1 MKKNYLL
8 IILLFCAYS
17 LSAQWVPLNT
27 GLPDYPPTSLYPFTD
42 TMVLSTYGGGV
53 YKTLDNG
60 ENWIDI
66 NENLGNLFVKDIRGF
81 NSSRSMFLATG
92 GGPYIT
98 FDQVDY
104 TNCTSTGLTNT
115 DVNYF
120 WWGPDQMGGEWM
132 VGTNGGGVFAS
143 EEWAG
148 PWVAANTG
156 LSGAGMVIN
165 ELGGY
170 SGSDDEFA
178 IMITDGGTYWAIN
191 GATEWTEVNTG
202 LSDEA
207 LKVKK
212 LAGLGFFVIIAT
224 HGGLYYNYVM
234 ADDWTSLIPDEK
246 LNIILALPNPI
257 APPGWVFFAFGEN
270 GFYSED
276 IFNWTPMDLGGIEGE
291 VTAAHINSTDLF
303 LGFTTFEKSGKGN
316 GGVYRKPL
324 DQILVGIEDG
334 NLSDLSKNSLEQNH
348 PNPFSQ
354 STNIS
359 YSLEKSDLVSLKV
372 YDFAGREIKTLVNE
386 VQKKG
391 NYSVVFEAENLPNGI
406 YNYILQI
413 GNNLKKAKKMVLL
426 K

>member
-1 MKKNYLL
+1 MKKNLLL

-17 LSAQWVPLNT
+17 LSAQWVPVNT
-27 GLPDYPPTSLYPFTD
+27 GLPDYPPTSLFPFTD

-53 YKTLDNG
+53 FKTLDNG

-66 NENLGNLFVKDIRGF
+66 NENLGNLFVNDIRGF
-81 NSSRSMFLATG
+81 YSSRSMFLATQ

-115 DVNYF
+115 EVNYF
-120 WWGPDQMGGEWM
+120 WWGVEDMGGDFM

-143 EEWAG
+143 EEWTG
-148 PWVAANTG
+148 PWTEANTG
-156 LSGAGMVIN
+156 VSGAGMVIN
-165 ELGGY
+165 DIAGY
-170 SGSDDEFA
+170 EGEVEYA
-178 IMITDGGTYWAIN
+178 VMATDGGTYWANN

-202 LSDEA
+202 LSGDA

-212 LAGLGFFVIIAT
+212 IAGLGFFVMIAT
-224 HGGLYYNYVM
+224 HGGLYYNNEM
-234 ADDWTSLIPDEK
+234 ADNWTSLIPDEK

-257 APPGWVFFAFGEN
+257 APPGFVFFALGEK

-303 LGFTTFEKSGKGN
+303 LGFTTTTKSGKGN
-316 GGVYRKPL
+316 GGVYRRPL

-334 NLSDLSKNSLEQNH
+334 NLSDLEKFSLEQNH

-359 YSLEKSDLVSLKV
+359 YSLKNSDFVSLKV
-372 YDFAGREIKTLVNE
+372 YDFAGREIRTMVDNYQNE
-386 VQKKG
+386 G
-391 NYSVVFEAENLPNGI
+391 NYSVVFEAGNLPNGV
-406 YNYILQI
+406 YTYILQI
-413 GNNLKKAKKMVLL
+413 GKNIKKAKKMVLL